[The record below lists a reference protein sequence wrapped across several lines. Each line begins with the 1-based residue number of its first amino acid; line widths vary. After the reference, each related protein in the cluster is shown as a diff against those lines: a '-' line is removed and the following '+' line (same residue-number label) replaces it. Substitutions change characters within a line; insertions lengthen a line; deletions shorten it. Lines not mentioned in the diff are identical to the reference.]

1 VTTVPVR
8 MLVNGDEHELDVEPR
23 ELLLDVLRSR
33 LKVSSVHAACE
44 QGACGACTV
53 LLDGVGVQSCLMF
66 AVQASGQRITT
77 VEGIARDGQLH
88 PLQEAFAAHHALQC
102 GYCTPAMVLAAL
114 ELLERDPSPSRAD
127 IEHAL
132 SGNLCRCTGYTPIVD
147 AVEDAAD
154 RMVSHP

>member
-8 MLVNGDEHELDVEPR
+8 LSVNGAEYELDVEPR
-23 ELLLDVLRSR
+23 ELLLDVLRSG
-33 LKVSSVHAACE
+33 LKLHSVHAACE
-44 QGACGACTV
+44 QGSCGACTV

-66 AVQASGQRITT
+66 AVQASGRQVTT
-77 VEGIARDGQLH
+77 VEGITRDGQLH

-127 IEHAL
+127 IEQAL